1 MQIREL
7 KAKSEKELKDLV
19 VSQRELIRDLRF
31 RASQRQLKNVR
42 ELREAKKLLAQVL
55 TVLKQ
60 K

>member
-1 MQIREL
+1 MQIRDL

-31 RASQRQLKNVR
+31 KASQRQLKNVR
-42 ELREAKKLLAQVL
+42 ELRQAKKLLAQIL